1 MSTMKI
7 PLLLYSVGLAQVENP
22 QGETGKES
30 EVVGTMRDDDDGN
43 GDGTARRG
51 AARRG
56 PAETRLGEKKPGP
69 AQNE

>member
-7 PLLLYSVGLAQVENP
+7 PLLLYSVGLARVENP

-30 EVVGTMRDDDDGN
+30 EVVGATRDDDDGD

-51 AARRG
+51 VARARRN
-56 PAETRLGEKKPGP
+56 TVR
-69 AQNE
+69 